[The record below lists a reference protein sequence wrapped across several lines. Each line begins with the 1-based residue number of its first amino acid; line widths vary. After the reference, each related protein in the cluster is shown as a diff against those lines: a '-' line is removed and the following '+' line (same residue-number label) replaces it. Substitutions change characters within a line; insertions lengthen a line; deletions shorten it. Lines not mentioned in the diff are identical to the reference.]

1 MDEAFIIILYL
12 GEKLHVLASEEKS
25 DKILTPLND
34 FGQSFF

>member
-12 GEKLHVLASEEKS
+12 GVLASEENS
-25 DKILTPLND
+25 DKILTPLRD